1 MDPSSE
7 VPKFRNRQE
16 DPNDAN
22 STCLEKAGL
31 KQTTSDQEGQISMD
45 LVKLESPLSP
55 LALDIVSQKITARL
69 KPENHG
75 QSSGKVESF
84 VTPRSKHGRGLSLEE
99 NDLHRP
105 FHSSLP
111 DNSLRS
117 GATTRS
123 PHPGGTPRRTQ
134 RHNTDNDYSFE
145 HSPATPHHGKVG
157 GKGRLPA
164 SPFWER
170 KVSSSTTQGFG
181 FATPGR
187 HQPKPVTYGAESVI
201 RVRIQYC
208 MPYYCSP
215 ITPLLFLN
223 LEIGMKATLLR
234 LTDSLRFL
242 TKCENKG
249 KMVVEQ
255 GQPQRMDR
263 LLRTDSRNSGTVLRV
278 AAAFLGASL
287 DMCVLSLKLLA
298 EPFY

>member
-31 KQTTSDQEGQISMD
+31 KQTTSDQEGQISTD
-45 LVKLESPLSP
+45 PVKLESPLSP

-75 QSSGKVESF
+75 QSSGKVEIF

-157 GKGRLPA
+157 GKGGLPA

-187 HQPKPVTYGAESVI
+187 HQPKPVTYGAESPDNTPTVPKFGDWDESDPSAAD
-201 RVRIQYC
+201 RFTQVFDQVR
-208 MPYYCSP
+208 
-215 ITPLLFLN
+215 
-223 LEIGMKATLLR
+223 
-234 LTDSLRFL
+234 
-242 TKCENKG
+242 
-249 KMVVEQ
+249 EQ
-255 GQPQRMDR
+255 RQNG
-263 LLRTDSRNSGTVLRV
+263 SGTRT
-278 AAAFLGASL
+278 ATANGPSSQNRQRKFGNSSEG
-287 DMCVLSLKLLA
+287 CCCFSWCK
-298 EPFY
+298 P